1 MTALNISGKYTA
13 GDLLDQYKLVSGAWT
28 LQGTAGFTLDKRTQ
42 QHPNELAVGVRL
54 LYHFQASAPI
64 AFFNMQTSQYS
75 VMCFAPSES
84 GT

>member
-1 MTALNISGKYTA
+1 MTVRTSAARQAATWTSPSWRGA
-13 GDLLDQYKLVSGAWT
+13 GRCRARR
-28 LQGTAGFTLDKRTQ
+28 GFTLDKRTQ

-75 VMCFAPSES
+75 VMCFAPSEFRDI
-84 GT
+84 T